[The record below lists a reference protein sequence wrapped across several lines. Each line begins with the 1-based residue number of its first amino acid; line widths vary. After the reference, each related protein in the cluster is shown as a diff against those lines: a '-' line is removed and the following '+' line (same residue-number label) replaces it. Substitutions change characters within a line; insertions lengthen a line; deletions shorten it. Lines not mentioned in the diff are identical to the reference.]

1 MTKIL
6 IVDDDP
12 HIRELIGLYLRR
24 NGFDIIEAVDG
35 MQALRLLDNTKV
47 DLVLLDIMMPN
58 LDGWELCGEI
68 RRRSSMPML
77 MLTAQGEIAKKVRG
91 LQLGADDYMVKP
103 FELVELLAR
112 VKALL
117 RRYRINTEQM
127 VEVGELRLNRVTHD
141 VVFHDQEFILP
152 PKEFELL
159 FKLASY
165 PGRTLSRER
174 LIEDI
179 WGYDFDG
186 DERTVDVHIKRLR
199 DKFPEQ
205 TCSFKIRTVRGLG
218 YRLEVNT

>member
-6 IVDDDP
+6 IVDDDS
-12 HIRELIGLYLRR
+12 HIRELVGLYLQR
-24 NGFDIIEAVDG
+24 NGFDIVEASDG
-35 MQALRLLDNTKV
+35 MEALSLLDNTKV
-47 DLVLLDIMMPN
+47 DMVMLDIMMPN
-58 LDGWELCGEI
+58 VDGWELCREI
-68 RRRSSMPML
+68 RGRSSIPVL
-77 MLTAQGEIAKKVRG
+77 MLTAKGETTQKVRG

-103 FELVELLAR
+103 FEPEELVAR
-112 VKALL
+112 VNALL

-127 VEVGELRLNRVTHD
+127 VQVGELRLDCTSHD
-141 VVFHDQEFILP
+141 VSFQGQNLILP

-165 PGRTLSRER
+165 PGRTLSREQ

-199 DKFPEQ
+199 DKFPEES
-205 TCSFKIRTVRGLG
+205 CSFRIRTVRGLG
-218 YRLEVNT
+218 YRFEVDA

>member
-68 RRRSSMPML
+68 RRRSSMPVL